1 VKRFL
6 PLMLIPLLGIS
17 AFMAP
22 RSALAETK
30 TGQPTMDLCVQAKRL
45 IDKVATV
52 ILNQPAAEAFD
63 VVIKDVLGEICA
75 LRKAS
80 EANPELTPAVDN
92 LVVAVIGWAWDVST
106 LIKFKA
112 ERNAAAAD
120 IAAKGVKRR
129 VTTIQVLCPALVI
142 PDVANIP

>member
-1 VKRFL
+1 
-6 PLMLIPLLGIS
+6 
-17 AFMAP
+17 MAP

-30 TGQPTMDLCVQAKRL
+30 TGQLTMDLCVQAKRL

-52 ILNQPAAEAFD
+52 ILNQLAAEAFN
-63 VVIKDVLGEICA
+63 VVIKDVLREICA

-80 EANPELTPAVDN
+80 EATPELTPAVDN
-92 LVVAVIGWAWDVST
+92 LGVAVIGWAWDVST

-112 ERNAAAAD
+112 ERNAVAAD

-129 VTTIQVLCPALVI
+129 VTTIQALCPALVI
-142 PDVANIP
+142 PDVASML